1 MPWAPNLVPTALLR
15 RPCSSFGHG
24 FGTGFIQPECP
35 WMIWER
41 PCLSHPFSLG
51 IPPACPWPGTQH
63 GRCGARAPTDSR
75 SMAHAAGGAQ
85 RRSGEK
91 REKPNT
97 CTQTRTG
104 LLRLGPRRD
113 YLPWKAAR
121 TPGPSPS
128 ALVRSTSSAAGTAS
142 SPRFGGASHPKTPNP
157 SQGRGCAGLIFTQ
170 ARLFC

>member
-1 MPWAPNLVPTALLR
+1 MPRAPNLVPTALLR
-15 RPCSSFGHG
+15 RPCSSLGHG
-24 FGTGFIQPECP
+24 FGTGLIQPESR
-35 WMIWER
+35 WIIWER
-41 PCLSHPFSLG
+41 PCLPHPISLG
-51 IPPACPWPGTQH
+51 IALARPRPGTQH
-63 GRCGARAPTDSR
+63 GRCGAMVPADGR

-91 REKPNT
+91 REKPNA

-113 YLPWKAAR
+113 YLPWMAAR

-128 ALVRSTSSAAGTAS
+128 ALVRSAS
-142 SPRFGGASHPKTPNP
+142 SPRFGGASHPKMPNR